1 MIHMRYSRFYVRTA
15 LYIGGALAAFVLIG
29 AVSLGLIAAWELR
42 GYIETRQSTLG
53 QQAAG
58 ILAEKGEAGLVD
70 WLNQE
75 AVIPNNVSIFVL
87 NEQSEDLL
95 GKSIPDEY
103 AEFIRDSV
111 IGKAT
116 TGSDNYEPV
125 RLAPRITSRAG
136 TRYVFLIIPKG
147 ISIWGS
153 EATLLG
159 LLLVATLVI
168 ASVAWLIARTINR
181 PVSELQIAV
190 RELASGDIRARV
202 PANIS
207 ECRDE
212 LGELAADFNR
222 MAQRLQ
228 QLIENRESL
237 FQEMSHELRS
247 PLARLQAA
255 IELAA
260 EQNSAEIPERARIE
274 TEITRMNQVI
284 GDMLRYS
291 SLDAQVTVKQQLLR
305 VNRKLAEIV
314 AEEQVEA
321 QKASCHLVLTAEAE
335 LTVIG
340 DQELLTRGF
349 ENIIRNAIRF
359 APAGSSINI
368 SAQRVH
374 HNESGDTIR
383 VSIADSGPG
392 VPEEHLEKIFDPYF
406 KLSHTKPGIPSSG
419 LGLAIVK
426 RVFERHGGSVRAE
439 NRENTG
445 LCVIVELPAAALS

>member
-1 MIHMRYSRFYVRTA
+1 MQMPYSRFYVRTA
-15 LYIGGALAAFVLIG
+15 FYIGGALAAFVLIG

-58 ILAEKGEAGLVD
+58 VLATQGEAGLIK
-70 WLNQE
+70 WLNEE
-75 AVIPNNVSIFVL
+75 ADIPENVSIFIL

-95 GKSIPDEY
+95 GKIIPEEY
-103 AEFIRDSV
+103 AQFIKDSV
-111 IGKAT
+111 IGKVTPAI
-116 TGSDNYEPV
+116 SNYEPV
-125 RLAPRITSRAG
+125 RLAPRITSPNG
-136 TRYVFLIIPKG
+136 TPYVFLIIPKG
-147 ISIWGS
+147 ISLWGN
-153 EATLLG
+153 EATLVG
-159 LLLVATLVI
+159 LLLVAILVI

-202 PANIS
+202 PANIC
-207 ECRDE
+207 ERRDE

-260 EQNSAEIPERARIE
+260 EQNTAEIPERARIE
-274 TEITRMNQVI
+274 IEIARMNQVI

-291 SLDAQVTVKQQLLR
+291 SLDAQVTIRQQLLR
-305 VNRKLAEIV
+305 VNRKLTEIV
-314 AEEQVEA
+314 ATEQVEA
-321 QKASCHLVLTAEAE
+321 QTANCQLQLIAEPE

-340 DQELLTRGF
+340 DPELITRGF

-359 APAGSSINI
+359 APSGSTINI
-368 SAQRVH
+368 SAQRIH
-374 HNESGDTIR
+374 TNASTD
-383 VSIADSGPG
+383 SISVIVTDSGPG
-392 VPEEHLEKIFDPYF
+392 VPEEHLKKIFDPYF
-406 KLSHTKPGIPSSG
+406 KLHHTKPGIPSSG

-426 RVFERHGGSVRAE
+426 RVFEAHGGSVRAE
-439 NRENTG
+439 NREGSG
-445 LCVIVELPAAALS
+445 LAIVVNLPAAALS